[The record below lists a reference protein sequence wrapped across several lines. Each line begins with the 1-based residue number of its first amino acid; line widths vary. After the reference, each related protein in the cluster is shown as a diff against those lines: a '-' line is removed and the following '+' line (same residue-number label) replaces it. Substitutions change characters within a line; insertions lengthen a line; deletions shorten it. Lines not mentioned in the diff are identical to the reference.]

1 MKDLYDFLIDRLRGV
16 KKLAVLGAG
25 SVLRA
30 DDAAGVMAVE
40 NLMADCSVDKY
51 PNVRFYLG
59 ETAPENYSGNIRN
72 FCPSHILIIDAAD
85 LGQNP
90 GDIVDINP
98 NTVGGPTFCSHML
111 PLKIMIDYLIS
122 ETGTAVTLLGIQ
134 FKNIAFD
141 TAMTREIREAVDEV
155 CETLKKVIDDLF

>member
-1 MKDLYDFLIDRLRGV
+1 LKDLYDFLTDRLRGV

-25 SVLRA
+25 SILRA

-40 NLMADCSVDKY
+40 NLMADCSIDKY

-59 ETAPENYSGNIRN
+59 ETAPENYSGNIRI
-72 FCPSHILIIDAAD
+72 FCPTHLLIIDAAD
-85 LGQNP
+85 LGQKP

-98 NTVGGPTFCSHML
+98 ETVGGPTFCSHML

-122 ETGTAVTLLGIQ
+122 ETGAAVTLLGIQ
-134 FKNIAFD
+134 YKNIAFD
-141 TAMTREIREAVDEV
+141 TAMTPEIKEAVEEV
-155 CETLKKVIDDLF
+155 CETLKKVIDELL